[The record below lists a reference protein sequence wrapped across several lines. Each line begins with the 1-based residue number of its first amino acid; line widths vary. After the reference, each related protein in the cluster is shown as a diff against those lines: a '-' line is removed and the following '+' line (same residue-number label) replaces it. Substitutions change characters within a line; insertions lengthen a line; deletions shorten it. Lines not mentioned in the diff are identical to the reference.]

1 MPGKGRT
8 LGMSSYYDVIYI
20 YCCPN
25 CGLEITYEEQCV
37 VAKKQKLLKKKKLN
51 END

>member
-1 MPGKGRT
+1 MPGKGRA

-20 YCCPN
+20 YCYPN

-37 VAKKQKLLKKKKLN
+37 VAKKTKTIKEKCPKLK
-51 END
+51 